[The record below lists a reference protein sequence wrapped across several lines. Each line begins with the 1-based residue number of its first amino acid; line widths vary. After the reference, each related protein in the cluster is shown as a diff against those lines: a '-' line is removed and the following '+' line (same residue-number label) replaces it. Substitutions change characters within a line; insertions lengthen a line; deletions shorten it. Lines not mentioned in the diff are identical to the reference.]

1 MKKQEENSKYK
12 KNKEKIPVICD
23 MNYTKTIGFVEKNN
37 YLRNAVVCFFAGFL
51 ALGGYLYMK
60 SKSQTLLSAIPFALN
75 VPKQAGQ
82 LIQMNTDSI
91 RDALDTPEENF
102 IEEQTGQEF
111 TKRNNP
117 LFKDNSKT
125 LNTNHAKFAAD
136 VDKKKAMNEWLL
148 HQHIQGVSYKDFES
162 RLIINQKVFH
172 LSEVVSPEYHL
183 VWSDI
188 DPVEKKLFFSD
199 DDENLYTI
207 GY

>member
-1 MKKQEENSKYK
+1 MSENKSKKQM
-12 KNKEKIPVICD
+12 PVICD
-23 MNYTKTIGFVEKNN
+23 MNISQSMGFIEKNN

-51 ALGGYLYMK
+51 GFGGYLYMK
-60 SKSQTLLSAIPFALN
+60 AKNRIQTSVIPFTLN
-75 VPKQAGQ
+75 IPKQSDQ
-82 LIQMNTDSI
+82 LVQLSSDSI

-111 TKRNNP
+111 TKRDNP
-117 LFKDNSKT
+117 IFKDDSKT
-125 LNTNHAKFAAD
+125 LTNAQAKFVAK
-136 VDKKKAMNEWLL
+136 VDKKQAMTEWLL
-148 HQHIQGVSYKDFES
+148 KQHIQGVSYKDFES

-172 LSEVVSPEYHL
+172 LSEVVSPEYNL

-199 DDENLYTI
+199 DDGNLYTI

>member
-1 MKKQEENSKYK
+1 MSENKSKKQM
-12 KNKEKIPVICD
+12 PVICD
-23 MNYTKTIGFVEKNN
+23 MNISQSMGFIEKNN

-51 ALGGYLYMK
+51 GFGGYLYMK
-60 SKSQTLLSAIPFALN
+60 AKNRIQTSVIPFTLN
-75 VPKQAGQ
+75 VPKQPDQ
-82 LIQMNTDSI
+82 LVQLSSDSI

-111 TKRNNP
+111 TKRDNP
-117 LFKDNSKT
+117 IFKDDSKT
-125 LNTNHAKFAAD
+125 LTNAQAKFVVK
-136 VDKKKAMNEWLL
+136 VDKKQAMTEWLL
-148 HQHIQGVSYKDFES
+148 KQHIQGVSYKDFES

-172 LSEVVSPEYHL
+172 LSEVVSPEYNL

-199 DDENLYTI
+199 DDGNLYTI

>member
-1 MKKQEENSKYK
+1 MSENKSKKQM
-12 KNKEKIPVICD
+12 PVICD
-23 MNYTKTIGFVEKNN
+23 MNVSQSMGFIEKNN

-51 ALGGYLYMK
+51 GFSGYLYMK
-60 SKSQTLLSAIPFALN
+60 AKNRIQTSVIPFTLN
-75 VPKQAGQ
+75 VPKQSDQ
-82 LIQMNTDSI
+82 LVQLSSDSI

-111 TKRNNP
+111 TKRDNP
-117 LFKDNSKT
+117 IFKDDSKT
-125 LNTNHAKFAAD
+125 LTNAQAKFVAK
-136 VDKKKAMNEWLL
+136 VDKKQAMTEWLL
-148 HQHIQGVSYKDFES
+148 KQHIQGVSYKDFES

-172 LSEVVSPEYHL
+172 LSEVVSPEYNL

-199 DDENLYTI
+199 DDGNLYTI

>member
-1 MKKQEENSKYK
+1 MSEDKSKKQM
-12 KNKEKIPVICD
+12 PVICD
-23 MNYTKTIGFVEKNN
+23 MNVSQSMGFIEKNN

-51 ALGGYLYMK
+51 GFSGYLYMK
-60 SKSQTLLSAIPFALN
+60 AKNRIQTSVIPFTLN
-75 VPKQAGQ
+75 VPKQSGQ
-82 LIQMNTDSI
+82 LIQLSSDSI

-111 TKRNNP
+111 TKRDNP
-117 LFKDNSKT
+117 IFKDDSKT
-125 LNTNHAKFAAD
+125 LTNAQAKFVAK
-136 VDKKKAMNEWLL
+136 VDKKQAMTEWLL
-148 HQHIQGVSYKDFES
+148 KQHIQGVSYKDFES

-172 LSEVVSPEYHL
+172 LSEVVSPEYNL

-199 DDENLYTI
+199 DDGNLYTI

>member
-1 MKKQEENSKYK
+1 MSENKSK
-12 KNKEKIPVICD
+12 NQMPLICD
-23 MNYTKTIGFVEKNN
+23 MNVSQSMGFIEKNN

-51 ALGGYLYMK
+51 GFGGYLYMK
-60 SKSQTLLSAIPFALN
+60 AKNRIQTSVIPFTLN
-75 VPKQAGQ
+75 VPKQSDQ
-82 LIQMNTDSI
+82 LVQLSSDSI

-111 TKRNNP
+111 TKRDNP
-117 LFKDNSKT
+117 IFKDDSKT
-125 LNTNHAKFAAD
+125 LTNAQAKFVAQ
-136 VDKKKAMNEWLL
+136 VDKKQAMTEWLL
-148 HQHIQGVSYKDFES
+148 KQHIQGVSYKDFES

-172 LSEVVSPEYHL
+172 LSEVVSPEYNL

-199 DDENLYTI
+199 DDGNLYTI

>member
-1 MKKQEENSKYK
+1 MDY
-12 KNKEKIPVICD
+12 V
-23 MNYTKTIGFVEKNN
+23 KTVGFVEKNN

-51 ALGGYLYMK
+51 GLGGYLHMK
-60 SKSQTLLSAIPFALN
+60 AKSRVQTSAIPLTLN
-75 VPKQAGQ
+75 IPKQNDQ
-82 LIQMNTDSI
+82 LMQIQADSI

-125 LNTNHAKFAAD
+125 LNQSQTKFA
-136 VDKKKAMNEWLL
+136 VKTDKKQAMTEWLL
-148 HQHIQGVSYKDFES
+148 RQHIQGVSYKDFES

-172 LSEVVSPEYHL
+172 LSEIVSPEYNL

-188 DPVEKKLFFSD
+188 DPIEKKLFFSD
-199 DDENLYTI
+199 NEGNLYTI